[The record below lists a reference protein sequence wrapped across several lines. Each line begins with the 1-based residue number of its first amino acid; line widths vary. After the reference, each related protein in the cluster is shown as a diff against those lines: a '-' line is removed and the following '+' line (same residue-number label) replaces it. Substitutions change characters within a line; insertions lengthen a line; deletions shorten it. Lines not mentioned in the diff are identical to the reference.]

1 MAIVDFQSLDTRCVV
16 GTQTLTAQFDEC
28 MGSDDYLSESG
39 IVSHKGTLTLTE
51 IPGGLGLDD
60 WAGIAWLKIGTP
72 ITLEINIAGTW
83 YRHPRG
89 SLRIMGTNYK
99 DGVQSLEVACILG
112 ARAFSEPTDELAITA
127 TNARAIADQLF
138 SLAGCG
144 TPNWNTSANFELGDR
159 PRLSGSYIESAGKL
173 LASMG
178 CFAWTDGYGV
188 VQIHPLES
196 ATVLLTLDEA
206 ELGDGLER
214 VLVGKPPASVAK
226 VSGSYA
232 ERGDRG
238 TSNTSLI
245 TTFGNVGAIVPD
257 AGGYGPVSRT
267 AITESISAE
276 DSTVVLTTQE
286 DRLGFQVYKGKNGL
300 PRASLTPHQFTINTK
315 TFSPGPDA
323 KLLEI
328 VESVLAP
335 TYPTLQG
342 FCDWAIA
349 NKFGVSLSN
358 QMSARQSRTRFTYSD
373 KEELIE
379 VVTEVIGP
387 IGKPLSSLSGVDWEK
402 AQSAYGVPSDPILVE
417 RQLTQYQQV
426 APGEWRKVEIRE
438 YSQVQDSDSQ
448 AGLQER
454 LGEATADGDILQIYR
469 DAAACSA
476 SESKITTS
484 TSGQANPPAPERF
497 PGTKGEA
504 KQHQESIPYQGF
516 ATDWAAKEQAYT
528 VPYCPSVAPGDPPP
542 RDHIRGY
549 GERWHGAAIARW
561 RSGRIEIPLST
572 ALLAY
577 RPYARVQIATPTGT
591 YLMAMNGTSWAIS
604 PDRSLASSDC
614 SFLGQIVNGQLVP
627 PFMPIPDARFRL
639 AFRLT
644 AEAIAPEIV
653 PAIAAFRLAFK
664 LPTTTMSQAAFRLA
678 FRLPASTQNA
688 ARFRLGFRLP
698 AQTIS
703 QAAFRLAFKL
713 PAIEPDD
720 EARFRLAFRLTAET
734 VNSAAFRL
742 AFRLTAAPV
751 TPAWVEEVEA
761 WEARVIAKGSSV
773 SAASK
778 AAVIAALEALYA
790 SAFNSKIDLLHV
802 YAGIETFAGL
812 PCPVRHP
819 ANTDATL
826 TNFDGSNYTA
836 SGANCGLQ
844 GTTYSSVNHNY
855 SIGSLHSGFD
865 FSMGAF
871 VRGAGSNSSYGSI
884 MGTADVGSRS
894 CGIQWRNDGVAR
906 CHIFEYFPNG
916 VDLRSFSSSPADL
929 LLVGSSVSSS
939 DLKLYTDSTQ
949 VASITATRTLDS
961 TGLGS
966 LRSFDWPTYSGQS
979 NRRFVLSFAGS
990 GLTASEVSEFNTI
1003 VQNLVTAL
1011 SV

>member
-28 MGSDDYLSESG
+28 IGSDDYLSESG
-39 IVSHKGTLTLTE
+39 IVAHKGSLTLTE

-60 WAGIAWLKIGTP
+60 WAGITWLKIGTP

-89 SLRIMGTNYK
+89 ALRIMGTNYK

-112 ARAFSEPTDELAITA
+112 ARAFSEPTDELAITT
-127 TNARAIADQLF
+127 TNARAIVDQLF
-138 SLAGCG
+138 TLAGCG

-159 PRLSGSYIESAGKL
+159 PRLSGSYVESAGKL

-178 CFAWTDGYGV
+178 CFAWCDGNEV

-214 VLVGKPPASVAK
+214 VLVGKPPSSVAK

-238 TSNTSLI
+238 TSNTSVV

-300 PRASLTPHQFTINTK
+300 PRASLTPYQFTINTK
-315 TFSPGPDA
+315 TYSPGPDA

-379 VVTEVIGP
+379 VATEVIGP

-402 AQSAYGVPSDPILVE
+402 VQSAYGVPSDPILVE

-426 APGEWRKVEIRE
+426 APGEWRKIEIRE

-448 AGLQER
+448 TGLQER

-516 ATDWAAKEQAYT
+516 ATDWADKEQAYT
-528 VPYCPSVAPGDPPP
+528 VPYCPSVSPGDPPP

-561 RSGRIEIPLST
+561 RSGRIEIPVST

-591 YLMAMNGTSWAIS
+591 YLMAMNGTSWAIA
-604 PDRSLASSDC
+604 PDRCLVSSDC
-614 SFLGQIVNGQLVP
+614 SLLGQIVNGQLVP
-627 PFMPIPDARFRL
+627 PFMPIPDARL
-639 AFRLT
+639 AL
-644 AEAIAPEIV
+644 
-653 PAIAAFRLAFK
+653 
-664 LPTTTMSQAAFRLA
+664 
-678 FRLPASTQNA
+678 
-688 ARFRLGFRLP
+688 
-698 AQTIS
+698 
-703 QAAFRLAFKL
+703 
-713 PAIEPDD
+713 
-720 EARFRLAFRLTAET
+720 RFRLAVEAVEPEVQDVEAVLRLRFRMPVETLDSALMRVRFRLPVESLD
-734 VNSAAFRL
+734 SALMRLRFRL
-742 AFRLTAAPV
+742 PV
-751 TPAWVEEVEA
+751 VDTTGGFSTE
-761 WEARVIAKGSSV
+761 
-773 SAASK
+773 
-778 AAVIAALEALYA
+778 IAALSGASLPVLREGSQDDGNYLIPDIGFDFFAFGTNYRSSLYA
-790 SAFNSKIDLLHV
+790 S
-802 YAGIETFAGL
+802 
-812 PCPVRHP
+812 
-819 ANTDATL
+819 
-826 TNFDGSNYTA
+826 
-836 SGANCGLQ
+836 
-844 GTTYSSVNHNY
+844 
-855 SIGSLHSGFD
+855 
-865 FSMGAF
+865 
-871 VRGAGSNSSYGSI
+871 SNSYITFG
-884 MGTADVGSRS
+884 
-894 CGIQWRNDGVAR
+894 
-906 CHIFEYFPNG
+906 F
-916 VDLRSFSSSPADL
+916 
-929 LLVGSSVSSS
+929 GSSA
-939 DLKLYTDSTQ
+939 Y
-949 VASITATRTLDS
+949 
-961 TGLGS
+961 
-966 LRSFDWPTYSGQS
+966 
-979 NRRFVLSFAGS
+979 S
-990 GLTASEVSEFNTI
+990 GLTSTNPGRGLFIEAGDRRWIRLRGGSLAANSYMVRWEGWPTTSESGGNWIWEVTFFADGAI
-1003 VQNLVTAL
+1003 QLVVNAGPNPSGAL
-1011 SV
+1011 SMLTNGNAPTPTTTPFTYAPSTSWVFLPNGGGGYTVQTGSYS

>member
-51 IPGGLGLDD
+51 IPGGFALDD
-60 WAGIAWLKIGTP
+60 WAGITWLKIGTP
-72 ITLEINIAGTW
+72 VVLEINIAGTW

-89 SLRIMGTNYK
+89 ALRIMGTNYK

-112 ARAFSEPTDELAITA
+112 ARAFSEPTDELAITT

-138 SLAGCG
+138 ALAGCG
-144 TPNWNTSANFELGDR
+144 VPNWNTSANFELGDR
-159 PRLSGSYIESAGKL
+159 PRLSSSYIESAGKL

-267 AITESISAE
+267 AITEAISAE
-276 DSTVVLTTQE
+276 DSTVTLTTQE

-300 PRASLTPHQFTINTK
+300 PRASLTPYESTVNTK
-315 TFSPGPDA
+315 RYSAGPDA
-323 KLLEI
+323 KLLSIDENT
-328 VESVLAP
+328 SAP
-335 TYPTLQG
+335 TYPTLQA

-349 NKFGVSLSN
+349 NKVGVSLSN
-358 QMSARQSRTRFTYSD
+358 PIQRRSHTDFTYNE
-373 KEELIE
+373 KEELVRIE
-379 VVTEVIGP
+379 KEVFGP
-387 IGKPLSSLSGVDWEK
+387 IGGPLGSLSGVDWEK
-402 AQSAYGVPSDPILVE
+402 VYAAYGVPSDSILIGRE
-417 RQLTQYQQV
+417 LTLWEEV
-426 APGEWRKVEIRE
+426 GPGEWRKFEIRE
-438 YSQVQDSDSQ
+438 YSQVQDSNSQ

-454 LGEATADGDILQIYR
+454 LGEAKTDGDILDIYR
-469 DAAACSA
+469 SAAACSA
-476 SESKITTS
+476 SESKVTTS

-504 KQHQESIPYQGF
+504 KQHQETIPYQGF
-516 ATDWAAKEQAYT
+516 ATDWADKEQAYT
-528 VPYCPSVAPGDPPP
+528 VPYCPSVSPGDPPP

-561 RSGRIEIPLST
+561 RSGRIEIPLSI

-591 YLMAMNGTSWAIS
+591 YLMAMNGTSWAIA

-614 SFLGQIVNGQLVP
+614 SLLGQLVNGQLAP
-627 PFMPIPDARFRL
+627 PFMPIPDARLRL

-653 PAIAAFRLAFK
+653 PAIAAFRLAFR

-678 FRLPASTQNA
+678 FRLPTDTQNT
-688 ARFRLGFRLP
+688 ARFQLGFKLP

-703 QAAFRLAFKL
+703 QAAFKLAFKL
-713 PAIEPDD
+713 PAIEPAD
-720 EARFRLAFRLTAET
+720 EAVLRLAFKLPTST

-742 AFRLTAAPV
+742 AFRLTAKVPE
-751 TPAWVEEVEA
+751 WVEEANA
-761 WEARVIAKGSSV
+761 WESRVVAKGASV
-773 SAASK
+773 SSTAK
-778 AAVIAALEALYA
+778 TAVTTALESLYA
-790 SAFNSKIDLLHV
+790 SNFNSKIKLLHI
-802 YAGIETFAGL
+802 YAGASFAGL
-812 PCPVRHP
+812 VCPVRHP
-819 ANTDATL
+819 TDADAAL
-826 TNFDGSNYTA
+826 SGFGSGDYA
-836 SGANCGLQ
+836 LSGSGVGLQ
-844 GTTYSSVNHNY
+844 GNGLNTVLHNY
-855 SIGSLHSGFD
+855 DIFTYHPGQS

-871 VRGAGSNSSYGSI
+871 VNGFTPETSNDDVLCGARGNSKAWRIPQFENDAYPTLGDTQFNISYSPGIGNDVFFCLSRTSSTDCRYYGNGTQRGSTQTSTNTQTAEGIGSFRSFWGGNASNSEQTI
-884 MGTADVGSRS
+884 NKIA
-894 CGIQWRNDGVAR
+894 
-906 CHIFEYFPNG
+906 
-916 VDLRSFSSSPADL
+916 
-929 LLVGSSVSSS
+929 LV
-939 DLKLYTDSTQ
+939 
-949 VASITATRTLDS
+949 
-961 TGLGS
+961 
-966 LRSFDWPTYSGQS
+966 
-979 NRRFVLSFAGS
+979 FAGD
-990 GLTASEVSEFNTI
+990 GLTPAEVSDFNTI
-1003 VQNLVTAL
+1003 VQTLFTAL